1 VQLFKYCRQE
11 HLRSMLERGEAR
23 VGTLFDWRDNAR
35 AYGEMS
41 GDEAEGVL
49 KHPGALVFHEAD
61 ARALLAAGDVYA
73 FSTSAAYSEDAHRKW
88 LEAEG
93 YDACYR
99 ILSAK
104 LFFRAL
110 SAALKDAD
118 YQFFAPVQ
126 YLDPRAPPRA
136 HEIPG
141 RFHPALLKR
150 STGYTGQAEVR
161 ALWMPREPQKEIKP
175 VRVERSRA
183 GGYCESYRI
192 IAPA

>member
-1 VQLFKYCRQE
+1 M
-11 HLRSMLERGEAR
+11 RSMLEHGAAR
-23 VGTLFDWRDNAR
+23 IGTLFGWRETAR
-35 AYGEMS
+35 GYGEMS
-41 GDEAEGVL
+41 RGEAEGVL
-49 KHPGALVFHEAD
+49 RHPGALVFHEAD
-61 ARALLAAGDVYA
+61 TRSLLTEGDVYA
-73 FSTSAAYSEDAHRKW
+73 FSTSAAYSEEAHRKW

-110 SAALKDAD
+110 SARLEDAE
-118 YQFFAPVQ
+118 YQFFGPVE
-126 YLDPRAPPRA
+126 YLDPEALPRA

-150 STGYTGQAEVR
+150 ATGYTGQREVR
-161 ALWMPREPQKEIKP
+161 GLWKP
-175 VRVERSRA
+175 KDPNARIAPVIVERSRA
-183 GGYCESYRI
+183 GEYCESYRT